1 MILQSILQDLSLAR
15 IGKIYCVTA
24 VMFVTFGMIYIY
36 TRNVSRLVQ
45 NLFICIT
52 LFMIAVGI
60 ILLGLH
66 FT

>member
-1 MILQSILQDLSLAR
+1 MVLQSILQDLFLDR
-15 IGKIYCVTA
+15 IGEIYCVTA

-36 TRNVSRLVQ
+36 TRNASRLVQ